1 MTSKKRNEIRAWM
14 REREQICKRHAIEL
28 GAKRCA
34 DGSGYAVERNGEWVK
49 LETIAKDDPRALGLL
64 VNDAYYTGAH
74 DALYGF
80 GIMYA

>member
-1 MTSKKRNEIRAWM
+1 MTDKKRNEIRAWM
-14 REREQICKRHAIEL
+14 REREQICVMLAKEL
-28 GAKRCA
+28 GAERCA

-49 LETIAKDDPRALGLL
+49 LETIAKDDPRALNLL
-64 VNDAYYTGAH
+64 VNNAYYIGAH